1 LGRRS
6 SRCRSE
12 EHPTHPSSDVR
23 WSSSGR
29 TPEELSREFGPTAQS
44 IRNWLAQTDR
54 DEGRRADGLTTAE
67 RQELVRL
74 RRENRQ
80 LKMER
85 DILSK
90 ATAWFA
96 RETNKIPGKDGS
108 S

>member
-1 LGRRS
+1 MLKRRPPYPPEF
-6 SRCRSE
+6 RRQLVE
-12 EHPTHPSSDVR
+12 LAR
-23 WSSSGR
+23 AGR

-44 IRNWLAQTDR
+44 IRNWLTQADR